1 MGKIKLSEILDLF
14 NGFAFKSTDYVDKS
28 NVLNC
33 RMSNI
38 RPDGRFDILYNPRY
52 LPENYAD
59 KFSNYKLRDGDLI
72 VAMTDLAGD
81 PKILGVPT
89 IVQTNGT
96 TILLNQRVGKLIL
109 KEKEKIF
116 VPWLRYNLGRKE
128 VQKYYSRFSNGGLQI
143 NLGKN
148 DLLSYEIE
156 ITPLSTQKAIADK
169 LDKADALRKKDKELL
184 AQYDELAQAIFIDMF
199 GDPVRN
205 EKGWET
211 ENLSDIGKIGR
222 GKSKHRPR
230 NAPELLGGDYPLIQT
245 GDVANSGL
253 YINNYNSTYS
263 QIGLLQSKMWSKG
276 TLCITIAANIAKTGI
291 LNFDSCF
298 PDSVV
303 GFVPNEKTNVVYIH
317 YWFSFVQK
325 ILEDQAPESAQ
336 KNINLE
342 ILSNL
347 EIICPPIKLQNEF
360 AEKIQNIE
368 AQTSIVNQQAQQSEE
383 LFQALL
389 QESFNFN

>member
-1 MGKIKLSEILDLF
+1 MKYVKAQEILKVKTGKYDANHAKVDGKYKFFTCAMEASYAETYAFDDEVLILPG
-14 NGFAFKSTDYVDKS
+14 NGANVGEVMYHTGKLEAYQRTYVLHEITEHVRYLLYYFKKDWVKQITKKQVGSATNYIKMD
-28 NVLNC
+28 
-33 RMSNI
+33 
-38 RPDGRFDILYNPRY
+38 DILSFQIP
-52 LPENYAD
+52 LP
-59 KFSNYKLRDGDLI
+59 
-72 VAMTDLAGD
+72 
-81 PKILGVPT
+81 
-89 IVQTNGT
+89 
-96 TILLNQRVGKLIL
+96 
-109 KEKEKIF
+109 
-116 VPWLRYNLGRKE
+116 
-128 VQKYYSRFSNGGLQI
+128 
-143 NLGKN
+143 
-148 DLLSYEIE
+148 
-156 ITPLSTQKAIADK
+156 PLSTQKAIAEK

-205 EKGWET
+205 EKGWEI

-263 QIGLLQSKMWSKG
+263 EIGLLQSKMWSKG

-298 PDSVV
+298 PDSLV

-317 YWFSFVQK
+317 YWFSFFQK

-368 AQTSIVNQQAQQSEE
+368 AQKSIVNQQAQQSEE
-383 LFQALL
+383 LFQGLL
-389 QESFNFN
+389 QESFNFNQTQNEKPQTALSGA